1 MVVLGFCKE
10 AGRGS
15 CGGTS
20 EESKNCRKHGSRG
33 VAVSI
38 VLGQV
43 AACVDD
49 RLDVPLH
56 SLECF
61 LYEALGQGQGT
72 LLEALKVGVLRLG
85 SLGRL

>member
-1 MVVLGFCKE
+1 MCSHTVGACSTEGKI
-10 AGRGS
+10 A
-15 CGGTS
+15 TS
-20 EESKNCRKHGSRG
+20 EQAQ

-49 RLDVPLH
+49 RLDVPRH
-56 SLECF
+56 SHDCF